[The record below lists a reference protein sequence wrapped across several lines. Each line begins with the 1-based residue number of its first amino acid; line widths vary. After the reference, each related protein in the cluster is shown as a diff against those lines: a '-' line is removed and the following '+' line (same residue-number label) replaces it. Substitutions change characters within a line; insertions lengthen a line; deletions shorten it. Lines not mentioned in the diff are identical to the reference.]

1 MYFIELLV
9 KYFQKDKVENLLEK
23 YEKEKARN
31 PLDETF
37 ALQDESENCEHIFS
51 PIDSTETM
59 FACRKCGLL
68 IDKKT
73 YDSRNFFKDK

>member
-23 YEKEKARN
+23 YEKEKALN
-31 PLDETF
+31 PLNETYEIE
-37 ALQDESENCEHIFS
+37 DESAECEHIFS
-51 PIDSTETM
+51 PIDSTET
-59 FACRKCGLL
+59 CRKCGLL